1 LKTFSVEKIKIM
13 LQDIVDN
20 SFEVAKKQKAA
31 QGGYIT
37 LERGIATI
45 PLPGIDVPFH
55 SRYLWAG
62 LLPFRACKRQVSLVE
77 LARLTDL
84 LW

>member
-1 LKTFSVEKIKIM
+1 M

-20 SFEVAKKQKAA
+20 SFEAAKKQKAA

-45 PLPGIDVPFH
+45 PLLVSMCLSIHDTSGLACCH
-55 SRYLWAG
+55 SVL
-62 LLPFRACKRQVSLVE
+62 VSGKSCC
-77 LARLTDL
+77 
-84 LW
+84 